1 MQHILKRTLTFTE
14 LVDRSNKIC
23 IFIRVFFLKKTH
35 ANEDSTITDLTKH
48 IKLKGI

>member
-1 MQHILKRTLTFTE
+1 MQHISKRTLTFTE
-14 LVDRSNKIC
+14 QDLHFYQG
-23 IFIRVFFLKKTH
+23 IFLKTH

>member
-1 MQHILKRTLTFTE
+1 MQHISKRTLTFTE
-14 LVDRSNKIC
+14 QDLHFYQGI
-23 IFIRVFFLKKTH
+23 FFLKTH